1 MAQGQRH
8 EHHGSPAQL
17 KVGDVMVKKW
27 PEKAGS
33 KGQATT
39 GAFRK

>member
-17 KVGDVMVKKW
+17 KADMKKVGDVMVKKW
-27 PEKAGS
+27 LEEAGPKA
-33 KGQATT
+33 KP
-39 GAFRK
+39 